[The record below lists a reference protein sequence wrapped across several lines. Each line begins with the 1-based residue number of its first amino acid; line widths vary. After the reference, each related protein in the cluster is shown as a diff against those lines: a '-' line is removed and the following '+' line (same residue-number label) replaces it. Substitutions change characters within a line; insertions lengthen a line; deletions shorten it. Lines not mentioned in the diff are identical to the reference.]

1 MAKHPT
7 TKQKLA
13 RSRVRS
19 RYTTF
24 ATGARRKLSEG
35 SPIVTCTNCKQP
47 KVNHRICP
55 SCGYYRGKKV
65 VNKSTSLDKVTK
77 IKA

>member
-7 TKQKLA
+7 TKQKLT

-19 RYTTF
+19 RYSTF
-24 ATGARRKLSEG
+24 TRIARRKLTDSA
-35 SPIVTCTNCKQP
+35 PIVTCTQCKQP

-55 SCGYYRGKKV
+55 SCGYYAGKKV
-65 VNKSTSLDKVTK
+65 AGKASPLDKVTK

>member
-7 TKQKLA
+7 TKQKLT

-24 ATGARRKLSEG
+24 ATNARRKLSN
-35 SPIVTCTNCKQP
+35 SAPIVTCTQCKQP

-55 SCGYYRGKKV
+55 TCGYYRGKKV
-65 VNKSTSLDKVTK
+65 VNKASALDKVTK

>member
-1 MAKHPT
+1 MKHPT
-7 TKQKLA
+7 TKQKLT

-19 RYTTF
+19 RYSTF
-24 ATGARRKLSEG
+24 TRNARRKLTEG
-35 SPIVTCTNCKQP
+35 APIVECSHCKQP

-55 SCGYYRGKKV
+55 TCGYYGNHKAVDMGK
-65 VNKSTSLDKVTK
+65 SLEKVTK

>member
-24 ATGARRKLSEG
+24 VNNARRKLSD
-35 SPIVTCTNCKQP
+35 SAPIVTCTHCKQP
-47 KVNHRICP
+47 KVNHRICKN
-55 SCGYYRGKKV
+55 CGYYGDKKAVDMGK
-65 VNKSTSLDKVTK
+65 SLDKITK

>member
-1 MAKHPT
+1 MKHPT
-7 TKQKLA
+7 TKQKLT

-24 ATGARRKLSEG
+24 VKGARRKLSEG
-35 SPIVTCTNCKQP
+35 APIVECSHCKQP

-55 SCGYYRGKKV
+55 TCGYYADRQAVNMGKD
-65 VNKSTSLDKVTK
+65 LEKVTK